1 MKSQVIVLDPAREN
15 AEQIAEIAA
24 VLRAGGI
31 MAYPTETYYG
41 LGAAAFASS
50 PVKRIFRMKGRD
62 PDKPLSLV
70 ASDMEMVREITA
82 ELPALYW
89 ILAERFW
96 PGPLTLV
103 LKASPA
109 LPVYLAGPG
118 GSVAVRIPP
127 PAWIRRLANEISQP
141 LTATSANL
149 SGAKEIADPA
159 EVTALFSG
167 AVDLIVDGGRT
178 PGGAPSTIVDLT
190 GDKPRVLREGII
202 PAAEIAAVF
211 NS

>member
-15 AEQIAEIAA
+15 TVQISEIAA

-41 LGAAAFASS
+41 LGAAAFASTA
-50 PVKRIFRMKGRD
+50 VKRIFRIKGRD
-62 PDKPLSLV
+62 PGKPLSLV
-70 ASDMEMVREITA
+70 ASGMDMVREITA

-89 ILAERFW
+89 ILAEEFW

-103 LKASPA
+103 LKASPS
-109 LPVYLAGPG
+109 LPSFLAGPG

-127 PAWIRRLANEISQP
+127 LGWIRRLANEISQP

-149 SGAKEIADPA
+149 SGTNEIADPA
-159 EVTALFSG
+159 EVTTLFSG
-167 AVDLIVDGGRT
+167 AVELIVDGGRT

-202 PAAEIAAVF
+202 PAAVIVAVF
-211 NS
+211 NA